1 MARKKHFILDIDS
14 IPSVIEEYFNANTQ
28 FEYEISKLDD
38 KGLLLKIKKGKSQ
51 GILNLFYVKGQVS
64 FSVQGRMQEKAEDCW
79 NYIKQKTSLPNKEHK
94 TYTIRDVSED
104 DFINYKKWAQV
115 RKSVDGPPGMLTEDH
130 HHTVHEERQVCYSSH
145 LRPKSLHL

>member
-1 MARKKHFILDIDS
+1 MARKKHFILDIDN

-38 KGLLLKIKKGKSQ
+38 KGLLLKIKKGTSQ

-79 NYIKQKTSLPNKEHK
+79 NYI
-94 TYTIRDVSED
+94 
-104 DFINYKKWAQV
+104 
-115 RKSVDGPPGMLTEDH
+115 
-130 HHTVHEERQVCYSSH
+130 
-145 LRPKSLHL
+145 

>member
-1 MARKKHFILDIDS
+1 MDIDS

-79 NYIKQKTSLPNKEHK
+79 N
-94 TYTIRDVSED
+94 
-104 DFINYKKWAQV
+104 
-115 RKSVDGPPGMLTEDH
+115 
-130 HHTVHEERQVCYSSH
+130 
-145 LRPKSLHL
+145 